1 MPEDIVQLCLK
12 DWGLYSAYQML
23 AAVVLGFIAG
33 AVNEV
38 RRAKRRQRRER
49 DQSNKPRSD

>member
-1 MPEDIVQLCLK
+1 MPEDIAQLCLR
-12 DWGLYSAYQML
+12 DWGLYSSYHML

-33 AVNEV
+33 AVNEI

-49 DQSNKPRSD
+49 DQSSKSRSD